1 MWCLIDARF
10 VGFFFFFVNYSFFCI
25 HRDYL
30 CKPPDS
36 AMVAWFFRWPLLFQR
51 LLCTRSQSEITWLL
65 KSQRPQRWSCPTPFH
80 RWWNGMKEIGWLG
93 LCLLLANLEL
103 EPGSV
108 SFNPMISFFPSLKLS
123 LYFDIV
129 VYLHAVVRNSSY
141 PLYPSPSSPQ
151 W

>member
-1 MWCLIDARF
+1 MLGLWF
-10 VGFFFFFVNYSFFCI
+10 FFFFFVNGIY
-25 HRDYL
+25 RDYF
-30 CKPPDS
+30 CKSPDS

-51 LLCTRSQSEITWLL
+51 LLYTRSQSEITWLL
-65 KSQRPQRWSCPTPFH
+65 KSQGPQRWSCPTPFH
-80 RWWNGMKEIGWLG
+80 RWWDRMKEVGWLG
-93 LCLLLANLEL
+93 LYLLLANLEL

-123 LYFDIV
+123 FYFDIV
-129 VYLHAVVRNSSY
+129 VYLHAVVRKSSD